1 MHLLPSFQFSMKI
14 FEESFFVSYTDF
26 FMSKLNDNLK
36 YLGIAIGALLFLFFS
51 AATQACA
58 VEGHFGIVPA
68 MSCCQ
73 NETPVSA
80 TTSGE
85 QCCQNEFHNQG
96 RWKNCDCVTRSSSV
110 VLWQNPFFS
119 PDFIESSH
127 RVDFAFR
134 ETDVAFT
141 DVQISAPNL
150 LAKRFSSRAPP
161 VFFF

>member
-1 MHLLPSFQFSMKI
+1 MKI

-68 MSCCQ
+68 MS
-73 NETPVSA
+73 
-80 TTSGE
+80 
-85 QCCQNEFHNQG
+85 CCQNEFHNQG